1 MNIEIKKS
9 LSVLELSDLARIIEM
24 QEKDIK
30 LVDLSYEKRLE
41 LLLETLIQEREN
53 RLINRLI
60 RNAYFKYPSASLESL
75 DYDSRQIKKSTIL
88 NLATM
93 GFVSNATNL
102 VITGPTG
109 AGKTYLACALG
120 VEACRQTYRV
130 LYIRMPDLMRNFE
143 NQNNNLRE
151 LTKYRKRIGN
161 YQILILD
168 EWLNYKISEKDAK
181 NLYEL
186 FEQRSGNHST
196 VFVGQYPVDEW
207 HGRLGGGTQADS
219 IMDRIIH
226 NAYEIPTNVFKTLSA
241 ILFSTL
247 ISMFLQSDRTT
258 ISINACAFVLI
269 QASRQ
274 LLNKLYTRFPI
285 STLSIQSGFP
295 SIT

>member
-9 LSVLELSDLARIIEM
+9 LSVLELSGLARIIEM

-30 LVDLSYEKRLE
+30 LVDLSCEKRLE

-60 RNAYFKYPSASLESL
+60 RNACFKYPCASLESL
-75 DYDSRQIKKSTIL
+75 DYDSRQIKKSTVL

-93 GFVSNATNL
+93 GFVSNAANL
-102 VITGPTG
+102 VITGPAG
-109 AGKTYLACALG
+109 AGKTCLACALG

-143 NQNNNLRE
+143 NQNDNLRE

-161 YQILILD
+161 YQLLILD
-168 EWLNYKISEKDAK
+168 EWLNYKLSEKDAK

-196 VFVGQYPVDEW
+196 VFAVDEW
-207 HGRLGGGTQADS
+207 HGRPGGGTQADS

-226 NAYEIPTNVFKTLSA
+226 NAYEIPANETNL
-241 ILFSTL
+241 
-247 ISMFLQSDRTT
+247 R
-258 ISINACAFVLI
+258 
-269 QASRQ
+269 
-274 LLNKLYTRFPI
+274 KLYDSKKLKKLVDEI
-285 STLSIQSGFP
+285 ES
-295 SIT
+295 

>member
-9 LSVLELSDLARIIEM
+9 LSVLELSDLARIIKM

-41 LLLETLIQEREN
+41 LLLETLIQKREN

-60 RNAYFKYPSASLESL
+60 RNTYFKYPSASLESL

-93 GFVSNATNL
+93 EFVTNATNL

-109 AGKTYLACALG
+109 AGKTCLARALG

-130 LYIRMPDLMRNFE
+130 LYIRMPDLMHNFE
-143 NQNNNLRE
+143 NQSNNLRE

-168 EWLNYKISEKDAK
+168 EWLNYKLSEKDAK

-186 FEQRSGNHST
+186 FEQCSGNNST
-196 VFVGQYPVDEW
+196 IFVGQYPVDEW
-207 HGRLGGGTQADS
+207 HNRLGERTQADS

-226 NAYEIPTNVFKTLSA
+226 NAYEIPTNETNL
-241 ILFSTL
+241 
-247 ISMFLQSDRTT
+247 R
-258 ISINACAFVLI
+258 
-269 QASRQ
+269 
-274 LLNKLYTRFPI
+274 KLYNSMKLKKLVDEI
-285 STLSIQSGFP
+285 ES
-295 SIT
+295 

>member
-30 LVDLSYEKRLE
+30 LVALSYEKRLE
-41 LLLETLIQEREN
+41 PLLETLIQEREN

-60 RNAYFKYPSASLESL
+60 RNAY
-75 DYDSRQIKKSTIL
+75 
-88 NLATM
+88 
-93 GFVSNATNL
+93 L

-143 NQNNNLRE
+143 NQNDNLRE

-168 EWLNYKISEKDAK
+168 EWLNYKLSEKDAK

-186 FEQRSGNHST
+186 FEQCSGNHST

-226 NAYEIPTNVFKTLSA
+226 NAYEIPTNETNL
-241 ILFSTL
+241 
-247 ISMFLQSDRTT
+247 R
-258 ISINACAFVLI
+258 
-269 QASRQ
+269 
-274 LLNKLYTRFPI
+274 KLYDSKKLKRLVDEI
-285 STLSIQSGFP
+285 EA
-295 SIT
+295 

>member
-9 LSVLELSDLARIIEM
+9 LSVLELGDLARIIEM

-30 LVDLSYEKRLE
+30 LVDLSYEKRFE

-60 RNAYFKYPSASLESL
+60 KNAYFKYPSASIESL
-75 DYDSRQIKKSTIL
+75 DYDARQIKKSTIL

-93 GFVSNATNL
+93 GFVANATNL
-102 VITGPTG
+102 IITGPTG

-143 NQNNNLRE
+143 NQSDNLRE

-168 EWLNYKISEKDAK
+168 EWLNYKLTEKDAK

-186 FEQRSGNHST
+186 FEQRSGNNST
-196 VFVGQYPVDEW
+196 IFVGQYPVDEW
-207 HGRLGGGTQADS
+207 HNRLGGGTQADS

-226 NAYEIPTNVFKTLSA
+226 NAYEIPTNETNL
-241 ILFSTL
+241 
-247 ISMFLQSDRTT
+247 R
-258 ISINACAFVLI
+258 
-269 QASRQ
+269 
-274 LLNKLYTRFPI
+274 KLYDSKKLKRLVDEI
-285 STLSIQSGFP
+285 EA
-295 SIT
+295 

>member
-1 MNIEIKKS
+1 M
-9 LSVLELSDLARIIEM
+9 L
-24 QEKDIK
+24 
-30 LVDLSYEKRLE
+30 
-41 LLLETLIQEREN
+41 T
-53 RLINRLI
+53 
-60 RNAYFKYPSASLESL
+60 KYPSASLESL

-102 VITGPTG
+102 VTTGPTG

-143 NQNNNLRE
+143 NQNDNLRE

-161 YQILILD
+161 YQILTLD

-226 NAYEIPTNVFKTLSA
+226 NAYEIPTNETNL
-241 ILFSTL
+241 
-247 ISMFLQSDRTT
+247 R
-258 ISINACAFVLI
+258 
-269 QASRQ
+269 
-274 LLNKLYTRFPI
+274 KLYDSKKLKKLVDEI
-285 STLSIQSGFP
+285 ES
-295 SIT
+295 